1 MLELVNLIKE
11 NIEEIG
17 LLCSRFHVSRLEL
30 FGSAISEDTFNAQ
43 KSDLDFLVEFLPLEP
58 GQYADS
64 YFGLLEAIEELFS
77 CSVDLVM
84 PKAIKNPYFLESIN
98 KNREVL
104 YAA

>member
-1 MLELVNLIKE
+1 MVNLIRE
-11 NIEEIG
+11 NLEEIG
-17 LLCSRFHVSRLEL
+17 RLCSSFHVSRLEL
-30 FGSAISEDTFNAQ
+30 FGSAISEDTFDPK
-43 KSDLDFLVEFLPLEP
+43 KSDLDFLVEFLPLQP

-64 YFGLLEAIEELFS
+64 YFGLLAAIEELFS

-84 PKAIKNPYFLESIN
+84 PKAIKNPYFLEAIN